1 MSKEKTAYLN
11 DEDIRKLLNAN
22 FKKTILDIN
31 NVHDFSVEIKPEITL
46 DFIRFLKESRDL
58 QYSILI
64 DICGVD
70 YPERPDRFDVVYH
83 LLSMTKNKRIR
94 VKVSIQEN
102 VSISSIVNIF
112 PAAEWYERE
121 AYDLYGINFSNHPDM
136 RRMLTDYNF
145 QGFPLRKDF
154 PLTGYTQVR
163 YDDTQKRVVQEPVE
177 LGQEFR
183 DFDFESP
190 WICLLY
196 TSPSP
201 RDLST
206 ARMPSSA

>member
-1 MSKEKTAYLN
+1 MPKEKTAYLN

-22 FKKTILDIN
+22 FKKSILDIN
-31 NVHDFSVEIKPEITL
+31 NIHDFSVEIKPEITL

-70 YPERPDRFDVVYH
+70 YPERSDRFDVVYH

-163 YDDTQKRVVQEPVE
+163 YDDTQKRVVQESVE

-190 WICLLY
+190 WLGHI
-196 TSPSP
+196 SDPSN
-201 RDLST
+201 DEIESDD
-206 ARMPSSA
+206 

>member
-1 MSKEKTAYLN
+1 MPKKNSAILN
-11 DEDIRKLLNAN
+11 DEDIQSLLYAN
-22 FKKTILDIN
+22 FKKSIIN
-31 NVHDFSVEIKPEITL
+31 IEFSHDFSISIASDITQ

-58 QYSILI
+58 QYSTLI

-70 YPERPDRFDVVYH
+70 YPNRPDRFDVVYH

-94 VKVSIQEN
+94 VK
-102 VSISSIVNIF
+102 ISTSDNQPVPSIVNIF

-121 AYDLYGINFSNHPDM
+121 AYDLYGITFSNHPDM

-163 YDDTQKRVVQEPVE
+163 YDDTQKRVIQEPVE

-190 WICLLY
+190 WLGHISEVNSNK
-196 TSPSP
+196 TSE
-201 RDLST
+201 DD
-206 ARMPSSA
+206 

>member
-11 DEDIRKLLNAN
+11 DEDIRKLLNTN
-22 FKKTILDIN
+22 FKKNILDIN

-190 WICLLY
+190 WLGHI
-196 TSPSP
+196 SDPSN
-201 RDLST
+201 DEIE
-206 ARMPSSA
+206 

>member
-1 MSKEKTAYLN
+1 MREKLN
-11 DEDIRKLLNAN
+11 SEL
-22 FKKTILDIN
+22 KKSIIN
-31 NVHDFSVEIKPEITL
+31 IESYHDFSVSIASGITQ

-58 QYSILI
+58 QYSTLI

-70 YPERPDRFDVVYH
+70 YPNRPDRFDVVYH

-94 VKVSIQEN
+94 VK
-102 VSISSIVNIF
+102 ISTSDSQPVPSIVNFF

-121 AYDLYGINFSNHPDM
+121 AYDIYGITFSNHPDM

-163 YDDTQKRVVQEPVE
+163 YDDTQKRVIQEPVE

-190 WICLLY
+190 WLGHISEVNRNE
-196 TSPSP
+196 TNE
-201 RDLST
+201 DD
-206 ARMPSSA
+206 

>member
-22 FKKTILDIN
+22 FKKSILEIN
-31 NVHDFSVEIKPEITL
+31 NIHDFSVEIKPEITI

-190 WICLLY
+190 WLGHI
-196 TSPSP
+196 SDPSN
-201 RDLST
+201 DEIE
-206 ARMPSSA
+206 

>member
-1 MSKEKTAYLN
+1 MPKKNSVILN
-11 DEDIRKLLNAN
+11 DEDIQKLLYAN
-22 FKKTILDIN
+22 FKKSIIN
-31 NVHDFSVEIKPEITL
+31 IEFSHDFSVSIASDITQ

-58 QYSILI
+58 QYSTLI

-70 YPERPDRFDVVYH
+70 YPNRPDRFDVVYH

-94 VKVSIQEN
+94 VK
-102 VSISSIVNIF
+102 ISTSDNQPVPSIVNIF

-121 AYDLYGINFSNHPDM
+121 AYDLYGITFSNHPDM

-163 YDDTQKRVVQEPVE
+163 YDDTQKRVIQEPVE

-190 WICLLY
+190 WLGHI
-196 TSPSP
+196 SEV
-201 RDLST
+201 
-206 ARMPSSA
+206 SSNETNEDD

>member
-1 MSKEKTAYLN
+1 MPKKNPANLN
-11 DEDIRKLLNAN
+11 DEAIQSLLYAN
-22 FKKTILDIN
+22 FKNSIIN
-31 NVHDFSVEIKPEITL
+31 IESYHDFSVSIASGITQ

-58 QYSILI
+58 QYSTLI

-70 YPERPDRFDVVYH
+70 YPNRPDRFDVVYH

-94 VKVSIQEN
+94 VK
-102 VSISSIVNIF
+102 ISTSDNQPVPSIVNIF

-121 AYDLYGINFSNHPDM
+121 AYDLYGITFSNHPDM

-163 YDDTQKRVVQEPVE
+163 YDDTQKRVIQEPVE

-190 WICLLY
+190 WLGHISEVNSNE
-196 TSPSP
+196 TNE
-201 RDLST
+201 DD
-206 ARMPSSA
+206 

>member
-1 MSKEKTAYLN
+1 MPKKNPANLN
-11 DEDIRKLLNAN
+11 DEDIQKLLYEN
-22 FKKTILDIN
+22 FKKSIIN
-31 NVHDFSVEIKPEITL
+31 IESYHDFSVSIASAITQ

-58 QYSILI
+58 QYSTLI

-70 YPERPDRFDVVYH
+70 YPNRPDRFDVVYH

-94 VKVSIQEN
+94 VK
-102 VSISSIVNIF
+102 ISTSDNQPVPSIVNIF

-121 AYDLYGINFSNHPDM
+121 AYDLYGITFSNHPDM

-163 YDDTQKRVVQEPVE
+163 YDDTQKRVIQEPVE

-190 WICLLY
+190 WLGHISEVNSNE
-196 TSPSP
+196 TNE
-201 RDLST
+201 DD
-206 ARMPSSA
+206 

>member
-1 MSKEKTAYLN
+1 MPKEKTAYLN

-22 FKKTILDIN
+22 FKKSILDIKKI
-31 NVHDFSVEIKPEITL
+31 HDFSVEIKPEITL

-102 VSISSIVNIF
+102 ASISSIVNIF

-190 WICLLY
+190 WLGHI
-196 TSPSP
+196 SDPSN
-201 RDLST
+201 DEIE
-206 ARMPSSA
+206 

>member
-1 MSKEKTAYLN
+1 MPKKNLANLN
-11 DEDIRKLLNAN
+11 DEDIQNLLYEN
-22 FKKTILDIN
+22 FKKSILNIEFN
-31 NVHDFSVEIKPEITL
+31 HDFSISIESDTIQ

-58 QYSILI
+58 QYSTLI

-70 YPERPDRFDVVYH
+70 YPNRPDRFDVVYH

-94 VKVSIQEN
+94 VK
-102 VSISSIVNIF
+102 ISTSESQSVPSIVNIF

-154 PLTGYTQVR
+154 PLTGFTQVR
-163 YDDTQKRVVQEPVE
+163 YDDTQKRVIQEPVE

-190 WICLLY
+190 WLGHISDADDIE
-196 TSPSP
+196 TSE
-201 RDLST
+201 DD
-206 ARMPSSA
+206 

>member
-1 MSKEKTAYLN
+1 MPKEKTAYLN

-22 FKKTILDIN
+22 FKKSILDIN
-31 NVHDFSVEIKPEITL
+31 NIHDFSVEIKPEITL

-70 YPERPDRFDVVYH
+70 YPERSNRFDVVYH

-163 YDDTQKRVVQEPVE
+163 YDDTQKRVVQESVE

-190 WICLLY
+190 WLGHI
-196 TSPSP
+196 SDPSN
-201 RDLST
+201 DEIE
-206 ARMPSSA
+206 

>member
-31 NVHDFSVEIKPEITL
+31 NIHDFSVEIKPEITL

-190 WICLLY
+190 WLGHI
-196 TSPSP
+196 SDPSN
-201 RDLST
+201 DEIE
-206 ARMPSSA
+206 

>member
-1 MSKEKTAYLN
+1 MPKKNPANLN
-11 DEDIRKLLNAN
+11 DEDIQKLLYEN
-22 FKKTILDIN
+22 FKKSIIN
-31 NVHDFSVEIKPEITL
+31 IESYHDFSVSIASEITH

-58 QYSILI
+58 QYSTLI

-70 YPERPDRFDVVYH
+70 YPNRPDRFDVVYH

-94 VKVSIQEN
+94 VK
-102 VSISSIVNIF
+102 ISTSDNQPVPSIVNIF

-163 YDDTQKRVVQEPVE
+163 YDDTQKRVIQEPVE

-190 WICLLY
+190 WLGHI
-196 TSPSP
+196 SEADRNEGSE
-201 RDLST
+201 DD
-206 ARMPSSA
+206 

>member
-1 MSKEKTAYLN
+1 MPKKNSANLN
-11 DEDIRKLLNAN
+11 DEDIKNVLNAN
-22 FKKTILDIN
+22 FKKSILNIEF
-31 NVHDFSVEIKPEITL
+31 VHDFSISIESDITQE
-46 DFIRFLKESRDL
+46 FIRFLKDSRDL
-58 QYSILI
+58 QYSTLI

-70 YPERPDRFDVVYH
+70 YPNRPDRFDVVYH

-94 VKVSIQEN
+94 VKVSTSDSQP
-102 VSISSIVNIF
+102 VPSIVNIF

-163 YDDTQKRVVQEPVE
+163 YDDTQKRVIQEPVE

-190 WICLLY
+190 WLGHI
-196 TSPSP
+196 SEADENGNSEN
-201 RDLST
+201 D
-206 ARMPSSA
+206 

>member
-1 MSKEKTAYLN
+1 MPKEKTAYLN
-11 DEDIRKLLNAN
+11 DDDIRKLLNAN

-31 NVHDFSVEIKPEITL
+31 NIHDFSVEIKPEITL

-94 VKVSIQEN
+94 VKVSIKEN

-190 WICLLY
+190 WLGHI
-196 TSPSP
+196 SDPSN
-201 RDLST
+201 DEIE
-206 ARMPSSA
+206 

>member
-1 MSKEKTAYLN
+1 MPKKNPANLN
-11 DEDIRKLLNAN
+11 DEDIQKLLYEN
-22 FKKTILDIN
+22 FKKSIIN
-31 NVHDFSVEIKPEITL
+31 IESYHDFSVSIASDITQ

-70 YPERPDRFDVVYH
+70 YPNRPDRFDVVYH

-94 VKVSIQEN
+94 VK
-102 VSISSIVNIF
+102 ISTSDNQPVPSIVNIF

-121 AYDLYGINFSNHPDM
+121 AYDLYGITFSNHPDM

-163 YDDTQKRVVQEPVE
+163 YDDTQKRVIQEPVE

-190 WICLLY
+190 WLGHISEVNNNE
-196 TSPSP
+196 TNE
-201 RDLST
+201 DD
-206 ARMPSSA
+206 

>member
-1 MSKEKTAYLN
+1 MPKKNLANLN
-11 DEDIRKLLNAN
+11 DEDIQNLLYEN
-22 FKKTILDIN
+22 FKKSILNIEFN
-31 NVHDFSVEIKPEITL
+31 HDFSISIESDTIQ

-58 QYSILI
+58 QYSTLI

-70 YPERPDRFDVVYH
+70 YPNRPDRFDVVYH

-94 VKVSIQEN
+94 VK
-102 VSISSIVNIF
+102 ISTSESQSVPSIVNIF

-154 PLTGYTQVR
+154 PLTGFTQVR
-163 YDDTQKRVVQEPVE
+163 YDDTQKRVIQEPVE

-190 WICLLY
+190 WLGHISDADHIE
-196 TSPSP
+196 TSE
-201 RDLST
+201 DD
-206 ARMPSSA
+206 

>member
-1 MSKEKTAYLN
+1 MPKEKPVYLD
-11 DEDIRKLLNAN
+11 DEGIEKLLYSN
-22 FKKTILDIN
+22 FKKSILSTKN
-31 NVHDFSVEIKPEITL
+31 NYDFSVTIEPDIIEE
-46 DFIRFLKESRDL
+46 FIRFLKESRDL
-58 QYSILI
+58 QFSTFI

-70 YPERPDRFDVVYH
+70 YPSRPERFDVVYH

-94 VKVSIQEN
+94 IKASINEN
-102 VSISSIVNIF
+102 ESVPSIVNIF

-163 YDDTQKRVVQEPVE
+163 YDDTQKRVIQEPVE

-183 DFDFESP
+183 DFDFQSP
-190 WICLLY
+190 WLGEISE
-196 TSPSP
+196 TNKNEIGE
-201 RDLST
+201 DE
-206 ARMPSSA
+206 

>member
-1 MSKEKTAYLN
+1 MPKEKTAYLN

-22 FKKTILDIN
+22 FKKSILDIN
-31 NVHDFSVEIKPEITL
+31 NIHDFSVEIKPEITL

-70 YPERPDRFDVVYH
+70 YPERSNRFDVVYH

-190 WICLLY
+190 WLGHI
-196 TSPSP
+196 SDPSN
-201 RDLST
+201 DEIE
-206 ARMPSSA
+206 

>member
-1 MSKEKTAYLN
+1 MPKKNPANLN
-11 DEDIRKLLNAN
+11 DEDIQKLLYAN
-22 FKKTILDIN
+22 FKKSIIN
-31 NVHDFSVEIKPEITL
+31 IESCHDFSVSIASAITQ

-58 QYSILI
+58 QYSTLI

-70 YPERPDRFDVVYH
+70 YPNRPDRFDVVYH

-94 VKVSIQEN
+94 VK
-102 VSISSIVNIF
+102 ISTSDNQPVPSIVNIF

-121 AYDLYGINFSNHPDM
+121 AYDLYGITFSNHPDM

-163 YDDTQKRVVQEPVE
+163 YDDTQKRVIQEPVE
-177 LGQEFR
+177 LRQEFR

-190 WICLLY
+190 WLGHISEVNSNE
-196 TSPSP
+196 TNE
-201 RDLST
+201 DD
-206 ARMPSSA
+206 

>member
-1 MSKEKTAYLN
+1 MPKEKTAYLN

-22 FKKTILDIN
+22 FKKSILDIN
-31 NVHDFSVEIKPEITL
+31 NIHDFSVEIKPEIVL

-94 VKVSIQEN
+94 VKVSVQEN

-190 WICLLY
+190 WLGHI
-196 TSPSP
+196 SDPNN
-201 RDLST
+201 DD
-206 ARMPSSA
+206 

>member
-1 MSKEKTAYLN
+1 MPKEKTAYLN

-22 FKKTILDIN
+22 FKKSILDIN
-31 NVHDFSVEIKPEITL
+31 NIHDFSVEIKPEITL

-70 YPERPDRFDVVYH
+70 YPERSDRFDVVYH

-154 PLTGYTQVR
+154 PLSGYTQVR
-163 YDDTQKRVVQEPVE
+163 YDDTQKRVVQESVE

-190 WICLLY
+190 WLGHI
-196 TSPSP
+196 SDPSN
-201 RDLST
+201 DEIE
-206 ARMPSSA
+206 

>member
-1 MSKEKTAYLN
+1 MPKKNPANLN
-11 DEDIRKLLNAN
+11 DEDIQKLLYAN
-22 FKKTILDIN
+22 FKKSIIN
-31 NVHDFSVEIKPEITL
+31 IEFSHDFSISIASDITQ

-58 QYSILI
+58 QYSTLI

-70 YPERPDRFDVVYH
+70 YPNRPDRFDVVYH

-94 VKVSIQEN
+94 VK
-102 VSISSIVNIF
+102 ISTSDNQPVPSIVNIF

-121 AYDLYGINFSNHPDM
+121 AYDLYGITFSNHPDM

-163 YDDTQKRVVQEPVE
+163 YDDTQKRVIQEPVE

-190 WICLLY
+190 WLGHISEVNSNK
-196 TSPSP
+196 TSE
-201 RDLST
+201 DD
-206 ARMPSSA
+206 

>member
-1 MSKEKTAYLN
+1 MPKKNSVILN
-11 DEDIRKLLNAN
+11 DEDIQKLLYAN
-22 FKKTILDIN
+22 FKKSIIN
-31 NVHDFSVEIKPEITL
+31 IEFSHDFSVSIASDITQ

-58 QYSILI
+58 QYSTLI

-70 YPERPDRFDVVYH
+70 YPNRPDRFDVVYH

-94 VKVSIQEN
+94 VK
-102 VSISSIVNIF
+102 ISTSDNQPVPSIVNIF

-121 AYDLYGINFSNHPDM
+121 AYDLYGITFSNHPDM

-163 YDDTQKRVVQEPVE
+163 YDDTQKRVIQEPVE

-190 WICLLY
+190 WLGHISEVKSNK
-196 TSPSP
+196 TNE
-201 RDLST
+201 DN
-206 ARMPSSA
+206 

>member
-31 NVHDFSVEIKPEITL
+31 NIHDFSVEIKPEITL

-94 VKVSIQEN
+94 VKVSIKEN

-190 WICLLY
+190 WLGHI
-196 TSPSP
+196 SDPSN
-201 RDLST
+201 DEIE
-206 ARMPSSA
+206 

>member
-1 MSKEKTAYLN
+1 MPKEKPVYLN
-11 DEDIRKLLNAN
+11 DEDIRKLLHKN
-22 FKKTILDIN
+22 FKKSILDMKF
-31 NVHDFSVEIKPEITL
+31 VHDFSVQIESEITH

-58 QYSILI
+58 QYSTFI

-70 YPERPDRFDVVYH
+70 YPDRPCRFDVVYH

-94 VKVSIQEN
+94 VKVSIHEN
-102 VSISSIVNIF
+102 DSIPSIVNIF

-163 YDDTQKRVVQEPVE
+163 YDDTQKRVIQEPVE

-190 WICLLY
+190 WLGHI
-196 TSPSP
+196 SDPNN
-201 RDLST
+201 DEIGEDD
-206 ARMPSSA
+206 